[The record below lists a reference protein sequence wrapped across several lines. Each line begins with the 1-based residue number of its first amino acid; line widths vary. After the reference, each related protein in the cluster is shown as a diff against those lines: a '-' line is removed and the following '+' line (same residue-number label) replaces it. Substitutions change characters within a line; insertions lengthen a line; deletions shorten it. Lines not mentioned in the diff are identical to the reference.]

1 MILAILLT
9 SFLMPAMQQDGEDQV
24 VRLRDGRL
32 LVGAIVEHD
41 LDGLIMTTALDGGRY
56 ELTWRDLFP
65 GEAER
70 LRDNFGYR
78 NQTEVPM
85 TTAHRVLL
93 QNGREI
99 IGRLLREDNR
109 NLEIRVRDTTSTV
122 PKTRLAAPPEK
133 VIVEASTILTPEQ
146 YYGERVP
153 QIDSTD
159 RFANFDFAQELEVM
173 FALDEAKVHY
183 ELSATLASAEG
194 DDALLSRIDGALSKL
209 EDTIAN
215 RVEAEKL
222 DLIRQMMHRNR
233 FTVAEGLIADFERE
247 HSDSPLRGE
256 YLQIADR
263 VEGRRDAAVTRYL
276 ERHWFNRV
284 AKVIKRKALEKN
296 VPMDQLVT
304 WLETEVPVI
313 VRQQLLKEVQ
323 DLNTHLD
330 LGTIDARWFAR
341 LEGGATAHVAGFND
355 GTWILGEERARAG
368 LVPEEDE
375 AADGKSEQQKEMEDR
390 MKRYLDN
397 IQASRRSASG
407 GGAGDVSPEDWWMRA
422 SVTARFQWM
431 LAYYSEFSGDYK
443 VLSVKFS
450 YCATCAGSGYI
461 EIMDVS
467 QEGARQRKKK
477 CPTCHGI
484 QVKRSV
490 NFK

>member
-1 MILAILLT
+1 MMLAILLT
-9 SFLMPAMQQDGEDQV
+9 SLLISPSLQQEEDQI

-41 LDGLIMTTALDGGRY
+41 LDGLILTTALDGGRY

-65 GEAER
+65 GEADR
-70 LRDNFGYR
+70 LRDGFGYR

-85 TTAHRVLL
+85 TTAHRILL

-109 NLEIRVRDTTSTV
+109 NLEIRVRDTTSLV
-122 PKTRLAAPPEK
+122 PKSRLAAPPEQ
-133 VIVEASTILTPEQ
+133 VVVEASTILTPEQ
-146 YYGERVP
+146 YYAERVP
-153 QIDSTD
+153 QIDSNS

-183 ELSATLASAEG
+183 ELSQAIAMTEG
-194 DDALLSRIDGALSKL
+194 DEALLNRIEGAISKL
-209 EDTIAN
+209 EDTIVN

-222 DLIRQMMHRNR
+222 EMIRQMMHRNR
-233 FTVAEGLIADFERE
+233 FTVAEGLIEEFERE
-247 HSDSPLRGE
+247 HANSPLRGE

-263 VEGRRDAAVTRYL
+263 FEERRNAAVTRYL
-276 ERHWFNRV
+276 ERHWFSRV
-284 AKVIKRKALEKN
+284 VKVLKRKSLEKN
-296 VPMDQLVT
+296 VPMDELT
-304 WLETEVPVI
+304 SWLETDVPLL
-313 VRQQLLKEVQ
+313 VRQQLLTEMTAL
-323 DLNTHLD
+323 DSHLD
-330 LGTIDARWFAR
+330 IGSIDSRWFAR
-341 LEGGATAHVAGFND
+341 LEGGATAHTAGFND
-355 GTWILGEERARAG
+355 GTWILGEEKARAG
-368 LVPEEDE
+368 LKDESEKED
-375 AADGKSEQQKEMEDR
+375 DGKSEQQREMEDR

-407 GGAGDVSPEDWWMRA
+407 GAGDVSPEDWWKRA

-431 LAYYSEFSGDYK
+431 LAYYSEYSGDYT
-443 VLSVKFS
+443 VLSVRFA

-461 EIMDVS
+461 EVTDVS